1 MNGSIYEETSLR
13 QAEDGIRDA
22 DVTGVQTCAL
32 PICERERG
40 PDRALRALRRGR
52 RRIAAPE
59 RRLLARR
66 LQLAVAE
73 LRRQARQH
81 ATEQRRARGEAPAH
95 VRRGALPTGGADRH
109 LLVEA
114 ERPCHAARAAVVHV
128 HAHPLR
134 EREVAGGIEIRVVA
148 RRERESPALTPEAV
162 EAGRP
167 ELVGERGAAG
177 GPVVARREGAPIRDV
192 QIGEAAEQLPEG
204 RADTEQ
210 LGAESRRTQAEGEV
224 EPALV
229 AERRRQMEAAGGVP
243 HVAHRRAPV
252 GVAREAEGGG
262 ETGARAQPRGEP
274 GRRADGGGHRALGFV
289 AHIPA
294 PHGAAVLSPEAA
306 PGGTGSVV
314 VE

>member
-81 ATEQRRARGEAPAH
+81 ATERRRARGEAPAQ
-95 VRRGALPTGGADRH
+95 VRRGPLPAGGTDRH

-114 ERPCHAARAAVVHV
+114 ERPCPAA
-128 HAHPLR
+128 
-134 EREVAGGIEIRVVA
+134 
-148 RRERESPALTPEAV
+148 
-162 EAGRP
+162 
-167 ELVGERGAAG
+167 GAAG
-177 GPVVARREGAPIRDV
+177 
-192 QIGEAAEQLPEG
+192 
-204 RADTEQ
+204 AD
-210 LGAESRRTQAEGEV
+210 
-224 EPALV
+224 
-229 AERRRQMEAAGGVP
+229 
-243 HVAHRRAPV
+243 
-252 GVAREAEGGG
+252 
-262 ETGARAQPRGEP
+262 
-274 GRRADGGGHRALGFV
+274 
-289 AHIPA
+289 
-294 PHGAAVLSPEAA
+294 LSP
-306 PGGTGSVV
+306 PPLLVRTGFGGLWNSARCPPKP
-314 VE
+314 

>member
-81 ATEQRRARGEAPAH
+81 ATEQRRARGEAPAQ
-95 VRRGALPTGGADRH
+95 VRRGPLPTGGADRH

-114 ERPCHAARAAVVHV
+114 ERPCHAAGAAGVYV
-128 HAHPLR
+128 HAHPPPPP
-134 EREVAGGIEIRVVA
+134 EGAGGDVSCVVA
-148 RRERESPALTPEAV
+148 PP
-162 EAGRP
+162 P
-167 ELVGERGAAG
+167 
-177 GPVVARREGAPIRDV
+177 
-192 QIGEAAEQLPEG
+192 
-204 RADTEQ
+204 
-210 LGAESRRTQAEGEV
+210 
-224 EPALV
+224 
-229 AERRRQMEAAGGVP
+229 RQ
-243 HVAHRRAPV
+243 R
-252 GVAREAEGGG
+252 
-262 ETGARAQPRGEP
+262 Q
-274 GRRADGGGHRALGFV
+274 
-289 AHIPA
+289 
-294 PHGAAVLSPEAA
+294 S
-306 PGGTGSVV
+306 
-314 VE
+314 